1 MTNNKKLYQHTLVR
15 LYSFL
20 MACQP
25 LHPDPSLP
33 VESCYTTTTRL
44 RRQPWRA
51 ISFESKDHPYCP
63 SDENG
68 INEKPERMRLE
79 FLDET
84 FRNHR
89 TDEQC
94 DADGKSMCE
103 DRLRECARYTE
114 RS

>member
-1 MTNNKKLYQHTLVR
+1 MNNNKKLYQHTLVR

-33 VESCYTTTTRL
+33 VESCYTITTRL

-68 INEKPERMRLE
+68 INEKLERMRLE

-84 FRNHR
+84 FRNHPNRR
-89 TDEQC
+89 TMRCRWQVH
-94 DADGKSMCE
+94 M
-103 DRLRECARYTE
+103 
-114 RS
+114 